1 MPKNILDDL
10 RDLEMAGIISADIS
24 DRIENYYREKER
36 AQPGGRINIVFAVL
50 GTLLV
55 SLGIILIVAHNWD
68 ALSRSLKL
76 TISFIPVLTGQFLCG
91 YTLYKKPGNIVWK
104 ESSSTFLFFAA
115 GACLALISQTY
126 HIPGSVT
133 DFVFNWMLLVFP
145 VIYIMRSSIS
155 SLLFIAGISFYAV
168 YDGYGYGSMESWRY
182 WWMLLLV
189 MPHYFTLFKNK
200 PQSNF
205 TYFHHWFIPLSLTIC
220 LGTVAANEDEWMFVA
235 YMSMFGLFYLLGTS
249 DYFYS
254 KRIFGNGYIV
264 IGSLGTMC
272 LLMTVSFE
280 WFWRELS
287 RGNLR
292 DTLFSPELIAALI
305 FSLLAVVL
313 LWVHIRNRKGRPVNW
328 MGAIF
333 LGFIF
338 IFFLGFFDAW
348 SASIAANLL
357 VMAAA
362 VFTIDRGNR
371 LNHLGILNYGLII
384 IAILVVCR
392 FFDTNISFVIRGLM
406 FMGVG
411 AGFFIANSRLLKKR
425 KQHDA

>member
-1 MPKNILDDL
+1 MPKNILEEL
-10 RDLEMAGIISADIS
+10 QELEKAGIISADIS
-24 DRIENYYREKER
+24 DRIENYYREKEKV
-36 AQPGGRINIVFAVL
+36 QPGGRMNIVFAVL

-68 ALSRSLKL
+68 TLSRPLKL
-76 TISFIPVLTGQFLCG
+76 CISFIPVLTGQLLCG
-91 YTLYKKPGNIVWK
+91 YTLYKKAGNVVWK

-115 GACLALISQTY
+115 GACLALVSQTY
-126 HIPGSVT
+126 HIPGSVA
-133 DFVFNWMLLVFP
+133 DFVFTWMLLVFP
-145 VIYIMRSSIS
+145 LIYIMRSSIS

-168 YDGYGYGSMESWRY
+168 YGGYGSTESYHY
-182 WWMLLLV
+182 WWLLLLV
-189 MPHYFTLFKNK
+189 LPHYFGLFKNK
-200 PQSNF
+200 SQSNF

-220 LGTVAANEDEWMFVA
+220 LGTIADNADEWMFVA

-249 DYFYS
+249 DFFYN

-264 IGSLGTMC
+264 IGSLGTMS

-280 WFWRELS
+280 WFWGELS
-287 RGNLR
+287 RENLA
-292 DTLFSPELIAALI
+292 DPLFSPEFLAALI
-305 FSLLAVVL
+305 FSLLAAGL
-313 LWVHIRNRKGRPVNW
+313 LWVHIRNRKGRSVNW
-328 MGAIF
+328 MGTIF

-338 IFFLGFFDAW
+338 IFFLGLSDAW
-348 SASIAANLL
+348 LASIAANLL

-362 VFTIDRGNR
+362 IFTIDRGNR

-392 FFDTNISFVIRGLM
+392 FFDTHISFVIRGLM
-406 FMGVG
+406 FMCVG
-411 AGFFIANSRLLKKR
+411 AGFFIANNRLLKKR